1 MATKQRKNTDE
12 SPSPRPDDVSGV
24 EGFDRADALYP
35 PHTDRFKLAAE
46 VLEGPGPDYA
56 MILESI
62 CGVTDDSQAVE
73 QYDGT
78 LGVTVAFVGAHQRQA
93 AQVQWNAGLGAVYTN
108 PGTVS
113 GVRWGS
119 GTMISPDLFLT
130 CGHLFDQNPN
140 GWTVPRQNGTANA
153 ISPAEIAT
161 NMRVNFLY
169 QVDPS
174 GTLRAE
180 ESYPITQLVE
190 YRLGGLDM
198 AICRLGGNPGDVHGW
213 TEVSAAN
220 AALGDMICII
230 GHPAGMPKRVEAGPT
245 TTVTTNRITYDD
257 IDTLGG
263 NSGSGILQASTGR
276 IVGVHTNG
284 GCTSTGGANSG
295 VAIAG
300 IIAVSPTLQAL
311 PAGSNTG
318 RAADSIATLFAD
330 DVHGTRFADDVHATI
345 RAADT
350 ISLRDRPGTPLAA
363 DIGTIHAAD
372 TARVLDRQGTP
383 LGADTHR
390 FLDNPGTSIAGDIG
404 TFGAGDDPNL
414 TRVETAFEPGMT
426 FAETAFDPGAF
437 VDPRVFPQFGRPFV
451 QAGPSQ
457 VVAGEQVGAGGLEV
471 LAGLEQAIMAQ
482 RAALEVL
489 EATYESLAAQL
500 EGGW

>member
-12 SPSPRPDDVSGV
+12 SSSRSTKDVSGV
-24 EGFDRADALYP
+24 QGFDRADALYP
-35 PHTDRFKLAAE
+35 PHTDLFTFTAK
-46 VLEGPGPDYA
+46 VMEGPGPEYA

-62 CGVTDDSQAVE
+62 CGVADDSQPVE

-78 LGVTVAFVGAHQRQA
+78 LGVTVAFVAAHQRQA
-93 AQVQWNAGLGAVYTN
+93 AQVQWNAGLGATYTN
-108 PGTVS
+108 PGNVS

-119 GTMISPDLFLT
+119 GTMISRDLFLT

-140 GWTVPRQNGTANA
+140 GWTVPRQNGTATA

-220 AALGDMICII
+220 AAVGDMICII
-230 GHPAGMPKRVEAGPT
+230 GHPAGMPKRLEAGPA

-300 IIAVSPTLQAL
+300 ILAVSPTLQAL
-311 PAGSNTG
+311 PAGSSTG
-318 RAADSIATLFAD
+318 RAADGIT
-330 DVHGTRFADDVHATI
+330 TRFADDLRATI

-350 ISLRDRPGTPLAA
+350 ISLRDRIGTPLAA

-372 TARVLDRQGTP
+372 TARVLDRPGTP
-383 LGADTHR
+383 LGADTHHV
-390 FLDNPGTSIAGDIG
+390 LDNLGTSIAGDIG
-404 TFGAGDDPNL
+404 TFGVGDDPDL
-414 TRVETAFEPGMT
+414 TRVETAF
-426 FAETAFDPGAF
+426 DPGSF
-437 VDPRVFPQFGRPFV
+437 VDPRVFPQGGRPFV

-457 VVAGEQVGAGGLEV
+457 VVAREEVGAEGSDV
-471 LAGLEQAIMAQ
+471 LAGLEHAILAQ
-482 RAALEVL
+482 RAALEAL

>member
-1 MATKQRKNTDE
+1 MAPKQRKKPDE
-12 SPSPRPDDVSGV
+12 SSSQGRDVPGV
-24 EGFDRADALYP
+24 EEFDRADALYP
-35 PHTDRFKLAAE
+35 PHMDRFTLAAE
-46 VLEGPGPDYA
+46 VLEGPGPEYA

-62 CGVTDDSQAVE
+62 CGVADDSQAVE

-78 LGVTVAFVGAHQRQA
+78 LGVTTAFVAAHQRQA
-93 AQVQWNAGLGAVYTN
+93 AQVQWNAGLGGTYTN
-108 PGTVS
+108 PGNVS

-119 GTMISPDLFLT
+119 GTMISRDLFLT

-140 GWTVPRQNGTANA
+140 GWVVPRQNGTATA

-220 AALGDMICII
+220 AAVGDMICII
-230 GHPAGMPKRVEAGPT
+230 GHPAGMPKRLEAGPT

-300 IIAVSPTLQAL
+300 IIAASPTLQAL
-311 PAGSNTG
+311 PAGSSTG
-318 RAADSIATLFAD
+318 RASDSIATM
-330 DVHGTRFADDVHATI
+330 FADDVHATLH
-345 RAADT
+345 AADT
-350 ISLRDRPGTPLAA
+350 LSLRDRPGTPLAA
-363 DIGTIHAAD
+363 DLSTIHAAD
-372 TARVLDRQGTP
+372 TARVLDRPGTP

-390 FLDNPGTSIAGDIG
+390 FLDNPGTWIGGDIG

-414 TRVETAFEPGMT
+414 TRVETAFDPSVT
-426 FAETAFDPGAF
+426 YAETAFDPGAF

-457 VVAGEQVGAGGLEV
+457 VVAGEQAGAGGLDV
-471 LAGLEQAIMAQ
+471 LAGLEQAILAQ
-482 RAALEVL
+482 RAALEAL
-489 EATYESLAAQL
+489 EAAYESLAAQL